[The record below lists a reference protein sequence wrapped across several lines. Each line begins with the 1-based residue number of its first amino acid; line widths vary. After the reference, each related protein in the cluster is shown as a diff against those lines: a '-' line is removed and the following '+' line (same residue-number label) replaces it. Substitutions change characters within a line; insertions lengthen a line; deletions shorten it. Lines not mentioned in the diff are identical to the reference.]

1 MMFFPNKLLPARKR
15 QEEPAPT
22 PPQRRGEQK
31 GAKGFLCHSAS
42 DMRIQKYNL
51 FHKPCHHFSLF
62 SALQVAI

>member
-31 GAKGFLCHSAS
+31 GAKGFYVTVLVICGYKNTTYST
-42 DMRIQKYNL
+42 NL
-51 FHKPCHHFSLF
+51 VIIFLF
-62 SALQVAI
+62 FLHCK